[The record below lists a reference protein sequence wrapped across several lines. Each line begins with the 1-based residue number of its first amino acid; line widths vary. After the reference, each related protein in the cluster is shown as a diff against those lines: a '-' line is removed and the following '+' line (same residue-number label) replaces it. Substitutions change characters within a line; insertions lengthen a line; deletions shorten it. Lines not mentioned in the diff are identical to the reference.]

1 MGMKIIN
8 SNGNTCLLKM
18 TQEEWQDIGAKQNW
32 AEPRN
37 RKTKVKDAPPSAE
50 APVADNTK
58 PDIGN
63 TKFLLPT
70 GDTMTTRIE
79 RYSDKAWAV
88 FISGS
93 HGEQLLCLTL
103 YLKGASY
110 VQRVIDDLVSRVS
123 KLKGENE
130 VLGDEVQRL
139 RGQGSSAEVANGNP

>member
-18 TQEEWQDIGAKQNW
+18 TQEEWQDIGAKQYW
-32 AEPRN
+32 VEPKNRN
-37 RKTKVKDAPPSAE
+37 TKAKDTAPI
-50 APVADNTK
+50 PVAPAPDDSK

-70 GDTMTTRIE
+70 GDTMSTRIE

-88 FISGS
+88 YISGEF
-93 HGEQLLCLTL
+93 GEQLLCLTC
-103 YLKGASY
+103 YLKGAAY
-110 VQRVIDDLVSRVS
+110 VKRVIDDLVTRLSER
-123 KLKGENE
+123 KGQSE

-139 RGQGSSAEVANGNP
+139 RGQGQASEVAHGNN